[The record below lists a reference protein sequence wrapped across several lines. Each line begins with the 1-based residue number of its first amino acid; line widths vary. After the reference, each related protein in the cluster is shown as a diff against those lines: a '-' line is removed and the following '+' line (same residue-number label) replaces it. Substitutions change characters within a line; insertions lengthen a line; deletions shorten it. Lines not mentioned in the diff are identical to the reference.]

1 MLLQDCD
8 VACGVLWEY
17 SREAV
22 GHAAY
27 PESSCRRLLPAMM
40 PKFSHHP
47 IRFSPIIRTHG
58 YLNHPAE
65 R

>member
-22 GHAAY
+22 EHTVACY
-27 PESSCRRLLPAMM
+27 RP
-40 PKFSHHP
+40 
-47 IRFSPIIRTHG
+47 
-58 YLNHPAE
+58 
-65 R
+65 